1 MHDCTNCPH
10 KQECSPKVKNN
21 RTIRLNKELTSIHK
35 EVLENLNSIH
45 GALLY
50 MTSSEAINLRI
61 TELLKE
67 RNMSVYKLSV
77 FRIQLLVILDVAK

>member
-1 MHDCTNCPH
+1 MKNIEPIHIEQLISKKDEKGNIICPNTEGPKKCIHDCTNCPH

-45 GALLY
+45 GALL
-50 MTSSEAINLRI
+50 
-61 TELLKE
+61 
-67 RNMSVYKLSV
+67 
-77 FRIQLLVILDVAK
+77 